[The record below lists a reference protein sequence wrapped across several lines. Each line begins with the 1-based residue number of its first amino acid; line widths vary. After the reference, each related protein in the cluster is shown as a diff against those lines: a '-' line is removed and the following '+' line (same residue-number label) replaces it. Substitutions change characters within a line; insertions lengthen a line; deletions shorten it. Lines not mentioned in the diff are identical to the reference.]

1 MFSQCMFREAGACK
15 MDFSFCLF
23 ASLLKDSVRSECG
36 IRKMSCFVFQTLI
49 LSRSVKLA
57 IRKVSEVKC

>member
-15 MDFSFCLF
+15 MDFSFCLP
-23 ASLLKDSVRSECG
+23 ASLLKDSVRSEGG